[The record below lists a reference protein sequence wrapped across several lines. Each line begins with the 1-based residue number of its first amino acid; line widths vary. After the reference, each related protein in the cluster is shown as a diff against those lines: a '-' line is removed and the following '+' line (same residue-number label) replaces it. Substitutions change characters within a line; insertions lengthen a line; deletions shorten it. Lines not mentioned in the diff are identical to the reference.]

1 LVVFR
6 LIGILVLLAIGLA
19 LVLYLFTRN
28 RRFLTI
34 AWRLFQFAVVIAI
47 LFMALFVLERLIVSS
62 SGGWF

>member
-47 LFMALFVLERLIVSS
+47 LFMALFVLERLIMLA
-62 SGGWF
+62 

>member
-34 AWRLFQFAVVIAI
+34 AWRIFQFAVVIM
-47 LFMALFVLERLIVSS
+47 LVFMALFVLERLMMFV
-62 SGGWF
+62 